1 MEREEREVW
10 FFKQFFFE
18 EREFPKF
25 QTLMRIIE
33 IKKELFRLYII
44 LSLTRL
50 HTEKHD

>member
-18 EREFPKF
+18 EREYF